1 VSISIALI
9 VFLGSLILSM
19 MSSAVV
25 AERLEQV
32 GERLRFPAGLL
43 GLVTALGADSPEIT
57 SALTALI
64 GGQHDL
70 GRGVIYG
77 SNIFNLAFL
86 LGSSALVAGVTVI
99 GRANLILNGGAA
111 LAVTLIVGAQS
122 AGLIGVTLTGL
133 LLAVAVIPYF
143 AVLSMNPNKLS
154 LLPLPAFIA
163 CWLVA
168 AITSEQRDESA
179 DKRSD
184 RSAGGGRLTTA
195 DALSILPLLSV
206 IVASSIGL
214 VKAAEVLGARWSVS
228 QLVMGTFV
236 VATLTGLPNL
246 IASIR
251 LATKGRGA
259 ALSSEAFNSNTL
271 NLLVGAYLPTFFVG
285 VPPLPHEGLV
295 SMLWL
300 AAMTT
305 LALVIGI
312 AGRGFGR
319 WTGGLIIALYAAFAV
334 AVLH

>member
-1 VSISIALI
+1 VSTSIALI
-9 VFLGSLILSM
+9 VFFGSLILSV

-32 GERLRFPAGLL
+32 GERFRFPAGLL

-57 SALTALI
+57 SAMTALI
-64 GGQHDL
+64 GGQHNL
-70 GRGVIYG
+70 GHGVIYG

-86 LGSSALVAGVTVI
+86 LGFSALVAGGTEI

-111 LAVTLIVGAQS
+111 LVVTLIVGAQS
-122 AGLIGVTLTGL
+122 ASLIGATLTGV
-133 LLAVAVIPYF
+133 LLAAAMIPYI
-143 AVLSMNPNKLS
+143 AVLSMHPNKLS
-154 LLPLPAFIA
+154 QLPLPAFVTD
-163 CWLVA
+163 WLVA
-168 AITSEQRDESA
+168 AITSEKRDKLA
-179 DKRSD
+179 DERSD
-184 RSAGGGRLTTA
+184 RSGGGRLTTA

-214 VKAAEVLGARWSVS
+214 VKAAELLGARWSVS
-228 QLVMGTFV
+228 QLVIGTFV

-271 NLLVGAYLPTFFVG
+271 NLLVGAYLPTFLVA

-295 SMLWL
+295 SILWL

-305 LALVIGI
+305 LVLFIGI

-319 WTGGLIIALYAAFAV
+319 WTGGLIMALYAVFAI
-334 AVLH
+334 AILY

>member
-1 VSISIALI
+1 
-9 VFLGSLILSM
+9 M

-25 AERLEQV
+25 AERLDQV
-32 GERLRFPAGLL
+32 GESLRFPAGLL

-57 SALTALI
+57 SAITALI

-70 GRGVIYG
+70 GRSVIYG

-86 LGSSALVAGVTVI
+86 LGFSALVAGVTVI
-99 GRANLILNGGAA
+99 GRANLILNGGVA
-111 LAVTLIVGAQS
+111 LVVTLIVGAQS
-122 AGLIGVTLTGL
+122 AGAIGATLTGI
-133 LLAVAVIPYF
+133 LLAVVVIPYI
-143 AVLSMNPNKLS
+143 AVLSTNPKTLS
-154 LLPLPAFIA
+154 KLPLPALVA
-163 CWLVA
+163 SWLVA

-179 DKRSD
+179 EERSD
-184 RSAGGGRLTTA
+184 RSVGGGRLTTA

-214 VKAAEVLGARWSVS
+214 VKTAELLGARWSVS
-228 QLVMGTFV
+228 QLVIGTFV

-251 LATKGRGA
+251 LAIKGRGA

-271 NLLVGAYLPTFFVG
+271 NLLVGAYFPSFFIA

-300 AAMTT
+300 VALTT
-305 LALVIGI
+305 LTLVIGV

-319 WTGGLIIALYAAFAV
+319 WTGGLFIALYAAFAI
-334 AVLH
+334 AVLL